1 MSTNGRPS
9 MAKRQKEMARQEKQR
24 EKAVKREQRANAP
37 AGPSDEGMEVV
48 FGPDGTPMVDGDGNI
63 ILLPK
68 NPALTDELIL
78 LALRRR
84 YGPDVTL
91 APLPDDAER
100 AAHATAA
107 RTAERRSRARS

>member
-63 ILLPK
+63 ILV
-68 NPALTDELIL
+68 PAGST
-78 LALRRR
+78 
-84 YGPDVTL
+84 P
-91 APLPDDAER
+91 
-100 AAHATAA
+100 AAAAGLVAAA
-107 RTAERRSRARS
+107 RKSIDQTTA